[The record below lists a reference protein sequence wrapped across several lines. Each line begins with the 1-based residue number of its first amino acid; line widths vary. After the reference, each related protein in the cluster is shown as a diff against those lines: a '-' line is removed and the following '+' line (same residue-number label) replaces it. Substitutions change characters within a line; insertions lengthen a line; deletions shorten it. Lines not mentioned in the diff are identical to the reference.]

1 MSTYLHLMGW
11 NELLARVFD
20 GFQVQRDLSPDWL
33 VNPGTRRR
41 LKLDL
46 VYPEIGVAVRFVGL
60 QVKGA
65 GRKSEWEELEDASRD
80 EVRKELCRQHG
91 IDLFLLSPDEPFPG
105 EQFKTLG
112 MLLGNVSRRI
122 AQNGRFQGKAATME
136 RLAQARGR
144 LDELRRRVN
153 RPDDL
158 VPFAEAWR
166 DREAR
171 MVAEVQKPQPKPNG
185 AAKSVA
191 AAKRLQIG
199 QNVQHEKF
207 GPGSVTQV
215 EPKEDDVYLTINFVN
230 FGERKF
236 LASLVGEKL
245 AVGG

>member
-11 NELLARVFD
+11 NEILARVFD

-46 VYPEIGVAVRFVGL
+46 VYPEIGLAVRFVGL

-80 EVRKELCRQHG
+80 EVRKELCRMHG
-91 IDLFLLSPDEPFPG
+91 IDLFLLSPDEPFPA

-112 MLLGNVSRRI
+112 ILLGNVSRRL
-122 AQNGRFQGKAATME
+122 AQGGRFQGKAATME
-136 RLAQARGR
+136 ALSRARSR

-158 VPFAEAWR
+158 VPFAESWR

-171 MVAEVQKPQPKPNG
+171 MMAEAQKPQPKPNG
-185 AAKSVA
+185 ASKAVA
-191 AAKRLQIG
+191 AAKNLQVG
-199 QNVQHEKF
+199 QQVQHEKF
-207 GPGSVTQV
+207 GPGSVTGV
-215 EPKEDDVYLTINFVN
+215 EPKDGDVYLTINFVES
-230 FGERKF
+230 GERKF

-245 AVGG
+245 MVGR